1 MRAASLLGV
10 CVLAKLCVLAG
21 REIPLSPWTP
31 IAYFW
36 QDLLVVLLFAALD
49 RLVRRQWFGWTVYGF
64 AVFYIAL
71 NVPVARVLST
81 PLTWPLLRAARG
93 PLSDSIAYHAT
104 APNILL
110 LLFVLVSAVVLPLL
124 MRHVR
129 PRVLAVLGVVCLPPL
144 IALGPLAT
152 SRVETRGL
160 HRNPLVALATSAF
173 PRIQS
178 KAAAED
184 WRVSP
189 LPEQI
194 TRNDTD
200 LPQFR
205 GTAAGRNVIVV
216 ALESTAAQYLRPYG
230 AEDDPMPNLTRL
242 AERSILFENAYAVY
256 PESIKGLFSVLC
268 STYPAMD
275 TEPEVYAKVR
285 PPALAEVL
293 QREGYCTGLF
303 HSGRFMYLGMEAMIR
318 NRGYQTLEDAGDIG
332 GDHNSSFGVDELSTV
347 RRMLEW
353 IDAHRPGERFFLTY
367 LPIAGHHPYETPGR
381 GPYPADEDF
390 DRYRNALHY
399 ADAALGQ
406 LLRGLE
412 ERGLANDTLLVV
424 FGDHGEAFGQHEG
437 NYAHTLHIYEENV
450 RVPYLLALPGQR
462 EPLRVRRPAS
472 LIDTAPTILD
482 LLGFSIPASY
492 QGSSLLDQQE
502 RMALCYTDYS
512 LGLLG
517 LRDGRWKF
525 IHEIE
530 TNRSKLFDLEA
541 DPGERHNR
549 AEEFP
554 ERATAYREH
563 LLRWSAAQRE
573 HILRPR

>member
-1 MRAASLLGV
+1 MRAVSLLGV
-10 CVLAKLCVLAG
+10 CVLAKVCVLAG

-49 RLVRRQWFGWTVYGF
+49 RLVRRRWFGWAAYGF

-104 APNILL
+104 ASNILL
-110 LLFVLVSAVVLPLL
+110 FLLVLVSAVVLPLL
-124 MRHVR
+124 MRRVQ

-160 HRNPLVALATSAF
+160 HRNPLVALVTSAF

-178 KAAAED
+178 KAALED
-184 WRVSP
+184 WRASP
-189 LPEQI
+189 LPEQM
-194 TRNDTD
+194 TRNDID
-200 LPQFR
+200 LSQFR
-205 GTAAGRNVIVV
+205 GAAAGRNVIVV
-216 ALESTAAQYLRPYG
+216 ALESTAAQYLRTYG
-230 AEDDPMPNLTRL
+230 ADDDPMPNLTRL
-242 AERSILFENAYAVY
+242 AERSFLFENADAVY

-293 QREGYCTGLF
+293 QREGYRTGLF
-303 HSGRFMYLGMEAMIR
+303 HSGRFMYLGMEAIVR
-318 NRGYQTLEDAGDIG
+318 DRGYQTLEDAGDIG
-332 GDHNSSFGVDELSTV
+332 GDHNSSFGVDEHSTV

-353 IDAHRPGERFFLTY
+353 IDARRPGERFFLTY
-367 LPIAGHHPYETPGR
+367 LPIAGHHPYVTPGR
-381 GPYPADEDF
+381 GPYPAEEDF

-412 ERGLANDTLLVV
+412 ERGLINDTLLVL

-450 RVPYLLALPGQR
+450 RVPYLLALPGQH

-492 QGSSLLDQQE
+492 QGSSLLDQKE